1 MELIDLNQKEFKLKG
16 FVVLNKCTIEFLKAK
31 LKRNSSG
38 FSMSVEIFKIAKKHS
53 IKKNLHQILLEWT
66 QKMGWVEF
74 KDI

>member
-1 MELIDLNQKEFKLKG
+1 M
-16 FVVLNKCTIEFLKAK
+16 IEFLKAK
-31 LKRNSSG
+31 FERNNLG

-66 QKMGWVEF
+66 QKMSWIEF

>member
-1 MELIDLNQKEFKLKG
+1 MKNLLNEC
-16 FVVLNKCTIEFLKAK
+16 VIEFLKAK
-31 LKRNSSG
+31 FKRNNSA
-38 FSMSVEIFKIAKKHS
+38 FSISVEIFKIAKKHL

>member
-1 MELIDLNQKEFKLKG
+1 
-16 FVVLNKCTIEFLKAK
+16 
-31 LKRNSSG
+31 
-38 FSMSVEIFKIAKKHS
+38 MSVEIFKIAKKYS

>member
-1 MELIDLNQKEFKLKG
+1 MIG
-16 FVVLNKCTIEFLKAK
+16 FLKAK
-31 LKRNSSG
+31 FERNNLG